1 MYMVILSISEWIANL
16 FIFSISLCLISVGVL
31 ILATIASISTE
42 WIKRKVE
49 ESKK

>member
-1 MYMVILSISEWIANL
+1 MYMVILTISEWIANL
-16 FIFSISLCLISVGVL
+16 FIFSISLCLIGLGTL
-31 ILATIASISTE
+31 ILATITSVSTE

>member
-16 FIFSISLCLISVGVL
+16 FIFSISLFLIRVCTL
-31 ILATIASISTE
+31 LLATITSISTE